1 MKTNFRHTAI
11 TAALGFALFG
21 IGLAQAAPL
30 PPMQKADGIEFMTGG
45 IGEGQSSAMENEGR
59 HWPLM
64 LEFATRD
71 HAKSDFAAN
80 VKVMVKDAKGHT
92 VLDTTSSGPFLL
104 ARLDPGQYT
113 VDATFA
119 GKTMQQ
125 KVEVGKTPTRH
136 LFLWP
141 QGTGE

>member
-1 MKTNFRHTAI
+1 MKHNMRLAAVA
-11 TAALGFALFG
+11 AALGFALFG
-21 IGLAQAAPL
+21 MGLAQAATL
-30 PPMQKADGIEFMTGG
+30 PPMQKIDGIETMTGG
-45 IGEGQSSAMENEGR
+45 IGEGQSNAMENEGK

-80 VKVMVKDAKGHT
+80 VKVMVRNAKGDT

-113 VDATFA
+113 VAATFA

>member
-1 MKTNFRHTAI
+1 MKTDLSHTAVA
-11 TAALGFALFG
+11 AALGFALLG

-30 PPMQKADGIEFMTGG
+30 PPMQKADGI
-45 IGEGQSSAMENEGR
+45 GEGQSSAMENEAK
-59 HWPLM
+59 HWPLT

-80 VKVMVKDAKGHT
+80 VKVMVKNAKGDT

-104 ARLDPGQYT
+104 ARLDPGRYT

-119 GKTMQQ
+119 GKMLQQ

-136 LFLWP
+136 LFLWL